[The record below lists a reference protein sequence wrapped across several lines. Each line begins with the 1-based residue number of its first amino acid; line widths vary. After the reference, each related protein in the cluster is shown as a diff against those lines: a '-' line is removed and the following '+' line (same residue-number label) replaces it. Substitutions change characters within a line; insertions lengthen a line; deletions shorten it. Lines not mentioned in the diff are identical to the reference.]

1 MEWTPSPAMASR
13 LMKSLQSTARPD
25 LSTLL
30 HPDGRSTAPGEETAH
45 LLFDS
50 HFPQSTQMTYPHYV
64 HKHHRVAE
72 MEGRHPDIVSDDL
85 VRQAFSEF
93 QSKKTP
99 GPDGLKPVVLFH
111 LPPNTIRLIT
121 VVYKSC
127 LTLRYTP
134 RLWRDCYV
142 IFIPKPGKNS
152 YEQASAFR
160 PIALSNYFLK
170 ALERLCS
177 WHVDRAVLERP
188 IHEEQHGF

>member
-1 MEWTPSPAMASR
+1 
-13 LMKSLQSTARPD
+13 
-25 LSTLL
+25 
-30 HPDGRSTAPGEETAH
+30 
-45 LLFDS
+45 
-50 HFPQSTQMTYPHYV
+50 MTYPHYV
-64 HKHHRVAE
+64 HNHHRVAE
-72 MEGRHPDIVSDDL
+72 VEGRHPDIISDDL

-99 GPDGLKPVVLFH
+99 GPDGLKPVVLLH

-177 WHVDRAVLERP
+177 CLLYTSPSPRDKRQSRMPSSA
-188 IHEEQHGF
+188 